1 MAYET
6 LQTEQRDDGVHIL
19 RLSRPDQMNAFT
31 VQMADELEDF
41 FRRAN
46 DDDAIRA
53 IVVTGEG
60 KAFCAGM
67 DLSAEGNVFGL
78 DESMEPSLADM
89 DNMLEDPAF
98 IAGVRDTGGRV
109 TLAIYDCRKPVIAA
123 INGAAVGIGATMTLA
138 MDARMASEKA
148 RIGFVFGRLGIVPEA
163 CSSWFLPRIVGLD
176 TALEWCYKAEIM
188 DAETAR
194 AGGLLRQVV
203 APEALLD
210 EACAYALS
218 LVQKRSPVAVALTR
232 QMLLRNSAAPHP
244 LAAHKVDSLAMF
256 YTSQEDGREG
266 VAAFREKR
274 DPVFGAKASKDMP
287 PFYQEWLK
295 RGRDA
300 G

>member
-6 LQTEQRDDGVHIL
+6 LQTEQRDDGIHIL

-31 VQMADELEDF
+31 VQMANELEDF

-46 DDDAIRA
+46 DDDSIRA

-78 DESMEPSLADM
+78 DESMEPTLADM
-89 DNMLEDPAF
+89 DSKLEDPAF
-98 IAGVRDTGGRV
+98 LKGVRDTGGRV

-163 CSSWFLPRIVGLD
+163 CSSWFLPRIVGITQALD
-176 TALEWCYKAEIM
+176 WVYTGRVF
-188 DAETAR
+188 DAEEASS
-194 AGGLLRQVV
+194 AGLVSRVV
-203 APEALLD
+203 APDELLETAMDMARAIVDRASAVSLGASRQLLWSMLGASSPWEAH
-210 EACAYALS
+210 
-218 LVQKRSPVAVALTR
+218 RR
-232 QMLLRNSAAPHP
+232 
-244 LAAHKVDSLAMF
+244 DSRLIYELGQGA
-256 YTSQEDGREG
+256 DAREG
-266 VAAFREKR
+266 VQSFLEKR
-274 DPVFGAKASKDMP
+274 APEFEMTVPEDYPHYLPSFP
-287 PFYQEWLK
+287 
-295 RGRDA
+295 DA
-300 G
+300 DRID